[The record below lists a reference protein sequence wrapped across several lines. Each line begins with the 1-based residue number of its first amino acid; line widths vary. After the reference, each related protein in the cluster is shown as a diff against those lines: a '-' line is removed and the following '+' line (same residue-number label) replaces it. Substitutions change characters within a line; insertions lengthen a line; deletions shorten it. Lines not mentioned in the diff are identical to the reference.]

1 MNKYKILEGQYIEV
15 CGKKLY
21 RIQAL
26 KDFKGVKSGD
36 IGGYIEKESNL
47 SQSGNAWVSG
57 NARVYG
63 DARVS
68 DDALVSD
75 NAWVSDDALVSGNAW
90 VYGDARVSGN
100 ALVSGNAWVSGNA
113 RVYGDARV
121 SDDALVSGNAWV
133 SGNAKVSGD
142 SEVYGNARVYG
153 TRHYLNLGP
162 IGSRDRYTTIY
173 RNRSKKAIVVCGCF
187 LGSLDEF
194 ERAVH
199 EKHAGTTHEAEY
211 MALIQLARLREK
223 EWMEEESLQEEV
235 RDDGTHI
242 EP

>member
-47 SQSGNAWVSG
+47 SQ
-57 NARVYG
+57 Y
-63 DARVS
+63 D
-68 DDALVSD
+68 
-75 NAWVSDDALVSGNAW
+75 NAW
-90 VYGDARVSGN
+90 VYGDAQVYDN
-100 ALVSGNAWVSGNA
+100 AKVFGNAWVCGNA
-113 RVYGDARV
+113 QV
-121 SDDALVSGNAWV
+121 SDDAQVYGYAQVSDYAQVFGNAWV
-133 SGNAKVSGD
+133 HGNAQ
-142 SEVYGNARVYG
+142 VYGNAWVCGNAQVFGNAWVFGNAQVYDNAKVFGNAWVHG

-162 IGSRDRYTTIY
+162 IGSRDGYTTIY
-173 RNRSKKAIVVCGCF
+173 RDKNKKAIVVCGCF

-194 ERAVH
+194 ERAVRKTH
-199 EKHAGTTHEAEY
+199 NGTKYCDEY

-223 EWMEEESLQEEV
+223 EWLNEV
-235 RDDGTHI
+235 D
-242 EP
+242 

>member
-1 MNKYKILEGQYIEV
+1 MNKYKILKDQYIEA

-26 KDFKGVKSGD
+26 KDFNGVKSGN

-57 NARVYG
+57 DAQVSDDARVFGDAQVFGNAWVYD

-68 DDALVSD
+68 DDAR
-75 NAWVSDDALVSGNAW
+75 
-90 VYGDARVSGN
+90 VYGN
-100 ALVSGNAWVSGNA
+100 ALVSGNAQVC
-113 RVYGDARV
+113 
-121 SDDALVSGNAWV
+121 
-133 SGNAKVSGD
+133 
-142 SEVYGNARVYG
+142 G

-162 IGSRDRYTTIY
+162 IGSRDGYTTIY
-173 RNRSKKAIVVCGCF
+173 RDKNKKAIVVCGCF
-187 LGSLDEF
+187 HGDLDGF

-199 EKHAGTTHEAEY
+199 KTHAGTKYEAEY

-223 EWMEEESLQEEV
+223 EWLDEV
-235 RDDGTHI
+235 D
-242 EP
+242 

>member
-47 SQSGNAWVSG
+47 SQ
-57 NARVYG
+57 Y
-63 DARVS
+63 
-68 DDALVSD
+68 D
-75 NAWVSDDALVSGNAW
+75 NAWVSDDAQVS
-90 VYGDARVSGN
+90 
-100 ALVSGNAWVSGNA
+100 
-113 RVYGDARV
+113 
-121 SDDALVSGNAWV
+121 
-133 SGNAKVSGD
+133 
-142 SEVYGNARVYG
+142 G

-162 IGSRDRYTTIY
+162 IGSRYGYATIY
-173 RNRSKKAIVVCGCF
+173 RDKSKKAIVVCGCF
-187 LGSLDEF
+187 HGDLDGF

-199 EKHAGTTHEAEY
+199 KTHAGTKYEAEY

-223 EWMEEESLQEEV
+223 EWLDET
-235 RDDGTHI
+235 D
-242 EP
+242 